1 MQFLIK
7 TLVDITNTNVRKRSG
22 KESLQQD
29 NNDMIVQTIGLRVNL
44 ENIKLTSSQEKVD
57 EIFGSKFK
65 GNHQV
70 WNFVFTPSLQ
80 DSISIDDLN
89 KDFDSIPVN
98 IDLDETA
105 KIEKYCFVTNDKQ
118 YTNIIFK
125 TIE

>member
-44 ENIKLTSSQEKVD
+44 ENIKLTSSKETVD
-57 EIFGSKFK
+57 EIFGTDFK
-65 GNHQV
+65 GEHQV
-70 WNFVFTPSLQ
+70 WNFVFTPSMK
-80 DSISIDDLN
+80 DSISIDNLM

-105 KIEKYCFVTNDKQ
+105 QIKKNCFVTNNSQ
-118 YTNIIFK
+118 HTNILFK
-125 TIE
+125 AIE

>member
-1 MQFLIK
+1 
-7 TLVDITNTNVRKRSG
+7 
-22 KESLQQD
+22 
-29 NNDMIVQTIGLRVNL
+29 MIVQTIGLRVNL
-44 ENIKLTSSQEKVD
+44 ENIKLTSSKETVDKV
-57 EIFGSKFK
+57 FGSNFTGK
-65 GNHQV
+65 HHV
-70 WNFVFTPSLQ
+70 WNFIFTPSLK
-80 DSISIDDLN
+80 DSISVDDLI

>member
-44 ENIKLTSSQEKVD
+44 ENIKLTSSKEKVD
-57 EIFGSKFK
+57 KVFGSKFK

-70 WNFVFTPSLQ
+70 WNFVFTPSLK

>member
-44 ENIKLTSSQEKVD
+44 EDIKLTSSKEKVD

-65 GNHQV
+65 GEHHV
-70 WNFVFTPSLQ
+70 WNFVFTPSLK
-80 DSISIDDLN
+80 DSISVDDLI

-98 IDLDETA
+98 TNLDETA
-105 KIEKYCFVTNDKQ
+105 AIATNCFVTNSKQ
-118 YTNIIFK
+118 CTNIIFK
-125 TIE
+125 AIE

>member
-1 MQFLIK
+1 MSSLAPSVNHFGPLYISPLFLIESFTFVPITSK
-7 TLVDITNTNVRKRSG
+7 ETVD
-22 KESLQQD
+22 
-29 NNDMIVQTIGLRVNL
+29 
-44 ENIKLTSSQEKVD
+44 KV
-57 EIFGSKFK
+57 FGSNFTGK
-65 GNHQV
+65 HHV
-70 WNFVFTPSLQ
+70 WNFIFTPSLK
-80 DSISIDDLN
+80 DSISVDDLI